1 MGGLISLASAL
12 SSLGLIG
19 WFAKLVGASLVGL
32 SPMMALGVLLLVY
45 MYSHYAFASL
55 SAHVTAM
62 YAAFLAVA
70 VAAGA
75 PPFLSAMSLGVISA
89 LYGSLTHYATGPAPI
104 FFGAGYVP
112 QGTWWKIGF
121 VMSVVN
127 MIIFIGIGGLWWK
140 VIGLW

>member
-1 MGGLISLASAL
+1 
-12 SSLGLIG
+12 
-19 WFAKLVGASLVGL
+19 
-32 SPMMALGVLLLVY
+32 

-75 PPFLSAMSLGVISA
+75 PPFLAAMSLGVISA
-89 LYGSLTHYATGPAPI
+89 LFGSLTHYATGPAPI
-104 FFGAGYVP
+104 FFGSGYIP

-121 VMSVVN
+121 IMSIVN
-127 MIIFIGIGGLWWK
+127 LIIFIGIGGLWWK
-140 VIGLW
+140 FIRLW